1 LRSGRIT
8 EWRATL
14 IARETGCLALEQR
27 LEVDRQL
34 AGDADRLEG
43 MGERELVGAARD
55 LAGKLDPASVARRRA
70 RAEADRHTTLRPAP
84 DVMTWFGA
92 LLPVKDGVAV
102 HKALLDEADRA
113 KSNGD
118 QRSRGAIMAD
128 TLVQRVLAP
137 HLATTT
143 GPAEL
148 PLVIHVVV
156 PDAVLL
162 GDEDGSGEVEGYGPV
177 PGDLLREWI
186 ASHAE
191 QGVADWVTRLYQ
203 SKTGEL
209 VAMEKGG
216 RYFNGKLAEFLRLRD
231 RRCRTKWCG
240 APIRHLDHIED
251 HATGGPT
258 SAANGQATCE
268 ECNYNKQALG
278 WTAQPRPGPVHTV
291 ETTTPTGHR
300 YVSRAPTD

>member
-1 LRSGRIT
+1 
-8 EWRATL
+8 L
-14 IARETGCLALEQR
+14 IARETACLALEQR

-34 AGDADRLEG
+34 AGDADRLEE

-55 LAGKLDPASVARRRA
+55 LASKLDPAAVAARRA

-102 HKALLDEADRA
+102 HKALLDAADRA
-113 KSNGD
+113 KCAGD
-118 QRSRGAIMAD
+118 TRSRGAIMAD

-156 PDAVLL
+156 PDTVLL
-162 GDEDGSGEVEGYGPV
+162 GDSDGSGEVEGYGSV

-186 ASHAE
+186 AAHAE
-191 QGVADWVTRLYQ
+191 QGVADWITKLYR

-209 VAMEKGG
+209 VAMEKGVAG
-216 RYFNGKLAEFLRLRD
+216 SSTANSPSSSGSGTDAAAPS
-231 RRCRTKWCG
+231 G
-240 APIRHLDHIED
+240 ATPRS
-251 HATGGPT
+251 ATSTT
-258 SAANGQATCE
+258 S
-268 ECNYNKQALG
+268 K
-278 WTAQPRPGPVHTV
+278 
-291 ETTTPTGHR
+291 TTPTADRRVRPTAKGPARNATTPNKPSVGRQDHAPAPSTP
-300 YVSRAPTD
+300 SRPPHPPDTPTCPAHPPRREKTAHDAGE